1 MLLGVVLVLISVFGL
16 FIIAMVTED
25 DMATIYWALGIMTTI
40 GMVIIMTNLPNRT
53 IDYSLKEYNV
63 EIEVQQKIIN
73 GQEISTDT
81 VYIFTPK
88 KK

>member
-73 GQEISTDT
+73 GQEISIDT